1 MSDHFLQISALL
13 AKIHIQCL
21 TDPFKLES
29 HIEYLMVWSTLAYN
43 RYVLTLLSILVVL
56 VKQYAAEALALAF
69 KILNSLF
76 HMDITYTTDS
86 EVNIPMTMN
95 ILGFNLLV
103 SFL

>member
-1 MSDHFLQISALL
+1 
-13 AKIHIQCL
+13 
-21 TDPFKLES
+21 
-29 HIEYLMVWSTLAYN
+29 
-43 RYVLTLLSILVVL
+43 